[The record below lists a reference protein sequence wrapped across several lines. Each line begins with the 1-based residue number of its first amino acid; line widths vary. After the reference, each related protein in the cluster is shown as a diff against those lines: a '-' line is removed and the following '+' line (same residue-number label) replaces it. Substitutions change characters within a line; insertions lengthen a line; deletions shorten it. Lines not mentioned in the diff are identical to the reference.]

1 MKANKKS
8 KKMPQKASSN
18 AKETRRQPL
27 ELTAKKLRWMWL
39 LPVVA
44 LIAVAAVLLT
54 YESNY
59 LFRVQEMNLFLYT
72 PLFFKQQL
80 VVSGG
85 ILTYLGTYFTQFFY
99 HQWMGVALLCLWWL
113 LLMFVVKRTFNI
125 PTKWALVVLIPV
137 ALLLITD
144 VDLGYWLYYLKLRG
158 HFFVATM
165 GTTAAV
171 TLAWAYR
178 LLPKKFFLRTIFIV
192 VAVAIG
198 YPLLGFYGLLAALLM
213 GILAWR
219 LDDYSLLR
227 RVIDS
232 GVAIVAIALIP
243 YIYYLTVYYQTHIIN
258 IYYTAL
264 PLFRIDQDYMVYY
277 IPFYLLVAVLVLM
290 AALYKRQRQTDVK
303 KKALWC
309 FAQLCL
315 AAALIFGVY
324 YSWYKDENFHTEL
337 SMYLDADN
345 HQWENILTTYR
356 DHDSNP
362 SRLMW
367 MMKNLALA
375 RLDRQGD
382 EMYHYRNS
390 DAAPE
395 APFGAHMAQC
405 GGKLLY
411 YNYGLLNYCYRW
423 CLEDGVEYGWRVDYY
438 KFMLKSS
445 LMNGEYVVAKKYIDI
460 LSKTKYY
467 REWAQQYEPMV
478 KNPELVKKD
487 KEFSTIMHLM
497 PPVNELTS
505 DQALVEIFL
514 INHFA
519 NHDSDDPAF
528 QEQAMIFALQTKDI
542 GTFWSRFFRY
552 AKNRQDA
559 GKHMPKH
566 IQEAAYL
573 YGHLENKVDISKMPF
588 DKDVIDS
595 YNNFMT
601 AAQQYK
607 NLSEQEMKPFMYD
620 RFGGT
625 FYFEYFFTRDQ
636 RSY

>member
-113 LLMFVVKRTFNI
+113 LLMFVIKRTFNI

-171 TLAWAYR
+171 ALAWAYR

-264 PLFRIDQDYMVYY
+264 PLFRIDQDYMVY
-277 IPFYLLVAVLVLM
+277 
-290 AALYKRQRQTDVK
+290 
-303 KKALWC
+303 
-309 FAQLCL
+309 
-315 AAALIFGVY
+315 
-324 YSWYKDENFHTEL
+324 
-337 SMYLDADN
+337 
-345 HQWENILTTYR
+345 
-356 DHDSNP
+356 
-362 SRLMW
+362 
-367 MMKNLALA
+367 
-375 RLDRQGD
+375 
-382 EMYHYRNS
+382 
-390 DAAPE
+390 
-395 APFGAHMAQC
+395 
-405 GGKLLY
+405 
-411 YNYGLLNYCYRW
+411 
-423 CLEDGVEYGWRVDYY
+423 
-438 KFMLKSS
+438 
-445 LMNGEYVVAKKYIDI
+445 
-460 LSKTKYY
+460 
-467 REWAQQYEPMV
+467 
-478 KNPELVKKD
+478 
-487 KEFSTIMHLM
+487 
-497 PPVNELTS
+497 
-505 DQALVEIFL
+505 
-514 INHFA
+514 
-519 NHDSDDPAF
+519 
-528 QEQAMIFALQTKDI
+528 
-542 GTFWSRFFRY
+542 
-552 AKNRQDA
+552 
-559 GKHMPKH
+559 
-566 IQEAAYL
+566 
-573 YGHLENKVDISKMPF
+573 
-588 DKDVIDS
+588 
-595 YNNFMT
+595 
-601 AAQQYK
+601 
-607 NLSEQEMKPFMYD
+607 
-620 RFGGT
+620 
-625 FYFEYFFTRDQ
+625 
-636 RSY
+636 